1 MAEWISVKDRLP
13 EDCKSVLATDGHGVE
28 EAFYYLGEWFNTN
41 AIKCNNVTTGWTSP
55 LLLLT
60 LLHNRIILG
69 ERLNMKII
77 QVPTGEIMIID
88 GENGKLECLS
98 LGDYGKAINLNQH
111 KKVIHGQLLPLS
123 EKWVCTISTQYGC
136 SMGCR
141 FCDVPKVGPGKNAT
155 LDDLLNQVGAVR
167 DRNPR
172 IRECQRFNIHYARMG
187 EPTWNW
193 NVLDSA
199 VLLKDKLRYFNV
211 HPVVSTMMPIKNESL
226 EAFIKM
232 WCHIK
237 NDYYKGE
244 AGLQLSINSTSEQ
257 EREMMFSHNA
267 LPLYDISYIMNKQP
281 DPVGR
286 KYTLNFA
293 IAEYTIDAER
303 LAKLFPPSRFICKLT
318 PMHKT
323 NAALRN
329 GIKTIGDYT
338 ESYPYEQYEQE
349 LKSAGY
355 EVLVFIASKE
365 EDESRITCGNAIL
378 SDRKEI

>member
-1 MAEWISVKDRLP
+1 M
-13 EDCKSVLATDGHGVE
+13 HG
-28 EAFYYLGEWFNTN
+28 
-41 AIKCNNVTTGWTSP
+41 P
-55 LLLLT
+55 
-60 LLHNRIILG
+60 
-69 ERLNMKII
+69 
-77 QVPTGEIMIID
+77 
-88 GENGKLECLS
+88 
-98 LGDYGKAINLNQH
+98 
-111 KKVIHGQLLPLS
+111 LLPLS

-155 LDDLLNQVGAVR
+155 LDDILNQVWAVR
-167 DRNPR
+167 DRNPK
-172 IRECQRFNIHYARMG
+172 IRECKRFNIHYARMG

-199 VLLKDKLRYFNV
+199 ILLKDKLRYFNV
-211 HPVVSTMMPIKNESL
+211 HPVVSTMMPIKNELL
-226 EAFIKM
+226 ESFIQT

-257 EREMMFSHNA
+257 EREIMFSHNA

-293 IAEYTIDAER
+293 IAEYTIDSGR

-338 ESYPYEQYEQE
+338 ESYPYEKYEQE